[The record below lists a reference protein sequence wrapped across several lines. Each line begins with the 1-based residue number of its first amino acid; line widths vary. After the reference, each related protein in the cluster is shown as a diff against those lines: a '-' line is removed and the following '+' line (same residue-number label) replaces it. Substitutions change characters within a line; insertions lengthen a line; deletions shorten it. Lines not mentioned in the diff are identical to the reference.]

1 MATNNYDM
9 LVQLDEKLLNKALAM
24 VYYSG
29 FIKFEGEYNFVEG
42 VPDEL
47 LGFTK
52 IKYKLQVKSEP
63 FVDLLEANEVSIRI
77 SGELNLVIL
86 TGVPVGLDIQLNVKA
101 HAEFDK
107 GIQNL
112 SYSIHEVQ
120 ILSLK
125 LNDKIQMHRNFI
137 QKLNQIFTILLNDYF
152 KNTLKVLKIPMALH
166 SLELPMMPDNAASKL
181 PVSRVDVKILD
192 KKTLAVG
199 INFFADTASASLSGS
214 YTNGKELYFG
224 LKKETLFNI
233 FNFWWDRTTFNKK
246 QAFDGQTQVGFDA
259 TLEKGVDLATR
270 IISLG
275 FIESDTNYEN
285 VLLDYGGTVEITHKP
300 EFEFINGNRVKLTKL
315 VLKTDLFAKVSA
327 DVFKEID
334 LDTSSFIPDKIT
346 PWNDDIKLKTIHKRK
361 DLISLKD
368 NFDLE
373 IIDAEGQLAFN
384 EDNNLVVKIKKADFT
399 LDFKHKGSNL
409 TQRMLEK
416 LINFIKERVIEKIPD
431 IVLSP
436 SLILSKVNVYGFT
449 GTISDTSLE
458 INPEEIIVS
467 TNIVINELKSLPVA
481 VPLYIANKKSKVI
494 HKFECPQV
502 GDIDPNNRI
511 GYFVIYEALSEGYTA
526 CKTCLIG
533 YHIN

>member
-1 MATNNYDM
+1 
-9 LVQLDEKLLNKALAM
+9 
-24 VYYSG
+24 
-29 FIKFEGEYNFVEG
+29 
-42 VPDEL
+42 
-47 LGFTK
+47 
-52 IKYKLQVKSEP
+52 
-63 FVDLLEANEVSIRI
+63 
-77 SGELNLVIL
+77 
-86 TGVPVGLDIQLNVKA
+86 
-101 HAEFDK
+101 
-107 GIQNL
+107 
-112 SYSIHEVQ
+112 
-120 ILSLK
+120 
-125 LNDKIQMHRNFI
+125 
-137 QKLNQIFTILLNDYF
+137 
-152 KNTLKVLKIPMALH
+152 
-166 SLELPMMPDNAASKL
+166 
-181 PVSRVDVKILD
+181 
-192 KKTLAVG
+192 
-199 INFFADTASASLSGS
+199 
-214 YTNGKELYFG
+214 
-224 LKKETLFNI
+224 
-233 FNFWWDRTTFNKK
+233 
-246 QAFDGQTQVGFDA
+246 
-259 TLEKGVDLATR
+259 
-270 IISLG
+270 
-275 FIESDTNYEN
+275 
-285 VLLDYGGTVEITHKP
+285 
-300 EFEFINGNRVKLTKL
+300 
-315 VLKTDLFAKVSA
+315 
-327 DVFKEID
+327 
-334 LDTSSFIPDKIT
+334 
-346 PWNDDIKLKTIHKRK
+346 K

-373 IIDAEGQLAFN
+373 IIDAEGQLTFN
-384 EDNNLVVKIKKADFT
+384 ADNNLVVKIKKADFT